1 MKALKA
7 TRAAAVVAAA
17 LLCAAAS
24 ARAQAPAASPSPAA
38 EPDLSLTAHVTAREL
53 RFTKVPNPTVEFP
66 GRPERAT
73 VWEADRE
80 NLPREVRPG
89 VTYRNVGVRLRIT
102 SVFADIDRIVAEAL
116 GEVPASDATP
126 ESAPPPGAASPHAP
140 AAAAPSHNASS
151 PAEAPARKART
162 RFRGGTRR

>member
-17 LLCAAAS
+17 LLCAGAS
-24 ARAQAPAASPSPAA
+24 ARAQAPAASPAPAA

-53 RFTKVPNPTVEFP
+53 RFRKVPNPTVEFP

-116 GEVPASDATP
+116 GETPVTPDPAPA
-126 ESAPPPGAASPHAP
+126 PGAAPLAP
-140 AAAAPSHNASS
+140 PRPQASAPSARAPKSPRLAS
-151 PAEAPARKART
+151 AR
-162 RFRGGTRR
+162 RGGKR